1 MKKVTPFGVAMTFA
15 GSMIGAGFAP
25 GRNSCNF
32 SAVSVQTA
40 LLVFLYPPCY
50 TLFKVS

>member
-15 GSMIGAGFAP
+15 GSVQALLP